1 MSNSKKFHQWD
12 WEAGKKASERWISLL
27 QFCLTGED
35 SSRWYLMKQLFL
47 FWGNKGY
54 INLVEWKRERTLLAR
69 VEVLGMLHLQEEEF
83 QVLKRLIRP

>member
-1 MSNSKKFHQWD
+1 MGLGGGG
-12 WEAGKKASERWISLL
+12 EGLL
-27 QFCLTGED
+27 KDGVHCYSSALWGEE

-54 INLVEWKRERTLLAR
+54 INLVEWKGERTLLAR

-83 QVLKRLIRP
+83 QVLKRVIRP